1 MISPA
6 SQPPGFHCYDGHAGF
21 VSGIA
26 TVPSEGRPATHLIT
40 LAADDGAMLYLG
52 LWKDLF
58 MGLRCFS
65 TEANWCTKS
74 FDGPW
79 DHNWTY
85 QLGQTAKVSDG
96 YHLPEARSVGYHG
109 TYWGNGV
116 SFPVPPRQPRRHVL
130 GRIRSGKDDRRTWWL
145 VLRGGCNTS

>member
-74 FDGPW
+74 FDWPW

-85 QLGQTAKVSDG
+85 QLGQTAKVSRW
-96 YHLPEARSVGYHG
+96 LS
-109 TYWGNGV
+109 
-116 SFPVPPRQPRRHVL
+116 PPRGKVSGLPWHILRQWRFVSCATKTAPQTCAWEDKEWQRRSKNL
-130 GRIRSGKDDRRTWWL
+130 MPCLAWWI
-145 VLRGGCNTS
+145 